1 MSMTRMALG
10 FAVTLAAAAVVLP
23 PTASADQVRSPA
35 NMVRTADGMDLQAQV
50 VVRRGPYGG
59 VVVRRR
65 PYLRGPYVRG
75 PYGRAVV
82 RRGPYLRGPYVRGP
96 YGRAVVRRGPYGG
109 VVVRRRA
116 W

>member
-10 FAVTLAAAAVVLP
+10 FAVTLAAAAIALP
-23 PTASADQVRSPA
+23 QTASADDVRSPA
-35 NMVRTADGMDLQAQV
+35 NMVRMADGMDLQAQV

-65 PYLRGPYVRG
+65 PFVRPYAG
-75 PYGRAVV
+75 VV
-82 RRGPYLRGPYVRGP
+82 RRGPYLRRPYVRGP